1 MSDEGTSVYATRSMK
16 KRASPSSEALK
27 PPASKKYRSV
37 LGEITNSPELASAP
51 KKPKIESPK
60 EKEEDLK
67 TEIDVSAVDPVRC
80 AYSPSMYKHL
90 RKLEI
95 EARNRPLYGYLEKVQ
110 NRITEHMREVLVD
123 WLVEVAEEYKF
134 VSDTL
139 YLTVSYIDRYL
150 SSHIIS
156 KNKLQLLGVA
166 CMFIASKYEEIC
178 PPRVEE
184 FCYITD
190 NTYKIEE
197 VLEMERHVLKFL
209 NFEIYT
215 PTTKNFL
222 RIFAR
227 AAQENSKS
235 SDLRFEFLGGYLAEL
250 SLLDY
255 CCVQFLPSVIA
266 ASAVFL
272 SRFTVQPEVHPWS
285 WDLQCYSGY
294 RPSDLQNCILVLHDL
309 QLNKR
314 GSNSRAIR
322 DKYMRAKFKCV
333 ATFSSHSEIPALYFE
348 PSTKC

>member
-1 MSDEGTSVYATRSMK
+1 MHDEGNSVYATRSTK
-16 KRASPSSEALK
+16 KRASAAEALK
-27 PPASKKYRSV
+27 APASKKHRSV

-51 KKPKIESPK
+51 KKPKID
-60 EKEEDLK
+60 KEEEEEEEGLK
-67 TEIDVSAVDPVRC
+67 TEIGVNSIDPVKC

-90 RKLEI
+90 QKLEV
-95 EARNRPLYGYLEKVQ
+95 EGKSRPFCGYMEKVQ
-110 NRITEHMREVLVD
+110 NGISEHMREVLVD

-150 SSHIIS
+150 SSHVIS

-178 PPRVEE
+178 PPRIEE

-190 NTYKIEE
+190 NTYMIEE
-197 VLEMERHVLKFL
+197 VLEMEKHVLKCL
-209 NFEIYT
+209 NFETYT

-255 CCVQFLPSVIA
+255 CCVRFLPSIVA

-272 SRFTVQPEVHPWS
+272 SKFTFQPEVHPWS

-294 RPSDLQNCILVLHDL
+294 KPSDLQDCILALHDL

-314 GSNSRAIR
+314 GCNLRAVR
-322 DKYMRAKFKCV
+322 DKYMQAKFKCV
-333 ATFSSHSEIPALYFE
+333 ATFSSHSEIPAFYFE
-348 PSTKC
+348 QSTKC